1 MLLAFGA
8 SFPGDLWVRSMV
20 SRDMKVELK
29 HTLFVFPAWLT
40 LTVMIFA
47 VLVTTLAA
55 LYPRVGPRKLMPF
68 PRCGT
73 SDKQS
78 SPSLSRGWDM
88 TV

>member
-1 MLLAFGA
+1 MAFGA

-55 LYPRVGPRKLMPF
+55 LYPARRPRKLMPF

-73 SDKQS
+73 SDKRS
-78 SPSLSRGWDM
+78 TALLITWWDPR
-88 TV
+88 V